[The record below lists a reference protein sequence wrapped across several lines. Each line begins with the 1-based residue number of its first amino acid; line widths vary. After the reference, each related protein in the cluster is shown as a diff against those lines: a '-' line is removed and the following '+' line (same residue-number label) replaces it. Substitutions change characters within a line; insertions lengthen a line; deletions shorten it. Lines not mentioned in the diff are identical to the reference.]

1 MVVGGLPA
9 LQTLDLRNNAIG
21 DAGMCSIS
29 YAMAHGALTYLK
41 RLNLAGNRCGDT
53 NLLEVDNGCGV
64 RALNRALAARA
75 ANVRSKSKLPPVKL
89 KLPLPQETQL
99 ALPPQALLRPAG
111 GLRIQ
116 DCELNLKVHESR
128 NEIRMPRI
136 AMANGQRT

>member
-53 NLLEVDNGCGV
+53 KLLEVDNGCGV
-64 RALNRALAARA
+64 RARSIARW
-75 ANVRSKSKLPPVKL
+75 
-89 KLPLPQETQL
+89 
-99 ALPPQALLRPAG
+99 
-111 GLRIQ
+111 
-116 DCELNLKVHESR
+116 
-128 NEIRMPRI
+128 
-136 AMANGQRT
+136 QRGWPT